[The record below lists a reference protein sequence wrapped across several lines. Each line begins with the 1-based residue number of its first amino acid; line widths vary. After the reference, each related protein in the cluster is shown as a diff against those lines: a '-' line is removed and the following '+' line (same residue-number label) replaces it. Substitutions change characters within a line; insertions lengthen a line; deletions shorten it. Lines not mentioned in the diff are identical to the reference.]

1 MIRLVQLQGPTG
13 RRVAAVNEPRL
24 ALLKSCG
31 SVYELAQT
39 CIERKCSVAAVLDRE
54 LSGERLDYAEVYA
67 GNSGYKILPAA
78 DQPSEPARCLVS
90 GTGLTHMASAKNRDA
105 MHAKAEDLTDS
116 IRMYRWG
123 VEKGKPAPGEIG
135 VAPEWFYKG
144 SGACLRAHDE
154 PLTIPEFAEDGGEEP
169 EIAGIYVIDA
179 GGAPWRI
186 GFAQG
191 NEFSDHEFER
201 RNYLYLAASKLRTC
215 SIGPELVIE
224 PRFDSVPGT
233 VSIERAGQT
242 FWSRAISSGECAMS
256 HTVANLEHH
265 HFKFAGHRRPGDIHI
280 HFFGADA
287 FSFGEGIR
295 LETGDIMQVHFEGYG
310 RPLRNSLERITARPR
325 AVQVRSLEAGAGQ

>member
-1 MIRLVQLQGPTG
+1 
-13 RRVAAVNEPRL
+13 VALAEEPHL
-24 ALLKSCG
+24 TLLNDS
-31 SVYELAQT
+31 SSIYDLAQT
-39 CIERKCSVAAVLDRE
+39 CIQQNCSVSAVLDRE
-54 LSGERLDYAEVYA
+54 LSAERLDYAEVY
-67 GNSGYKILPAA
+67 SGHSEYKILPAA
-78 DQPSEPARCLVS
+78 DHPAEPARCLVT

-116 IRMYRWG
+116 LRMYRWG
-123 VEKGKPAPGEIG
+123 VEGGKPASGEIG

-144 SGACLRAHDE
+144 SGACLRAHNQ
-154 PLTIPEFAEDGGEEP
+154 PLIIPEFAEDGGEEP
-169 EIAGIYVIDA
+169 EIAGVYIIDA
-179 GGAPWRI
+179 AGIPWRI

-215 SIGPELVIE
+215 SIGPELGIE
-224 PRFDSVPGT
+224 PRFDSVTGS
-233 VSIERAGQT
+233 VCIERAGRT
-242 FWSRAISSGECAMS
+242 LWSREISSGECAMS

-265 HFKFAGHRRPGDIHI
+265 HFKFEGHRRPGDIHV

-310 RPLRNSLERITARPR
+310 RPLRNPLEKIVTPPR
-325 AVQVRSLEAGAGQ
+325 TVEVQLLKAGAGQ